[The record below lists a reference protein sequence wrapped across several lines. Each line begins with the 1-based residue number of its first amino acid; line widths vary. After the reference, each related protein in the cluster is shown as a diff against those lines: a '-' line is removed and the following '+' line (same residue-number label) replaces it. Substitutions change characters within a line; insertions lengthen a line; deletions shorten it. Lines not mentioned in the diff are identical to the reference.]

1 MAEKILN
8 TRLQLRIDTYANW
21 TNDTLGE
28 NKGAN
33 LVLKR
38 GEIGLC
44 EIPSG
49 NAAATTAPTVLFKVG
64 TYDGENA
71 ETKKKFS
78 ELKWASALAAD
89 VYEWAKKPEAE
100 FMTWLDETAG
110 FATDAEV
117 EEIRKTLAAA
127 DSAMAARIEALED
140 HVGGGENGVDATLA
154 DHETRIQAVESAVE
168 DAANA
173 TQAELNAY
181 KDEVSVEFEAVD
193 EELGTLSAAD
203 AALGSRIDA
212 IYKVEGET
220 KSGVLA
226 DEITRAKDAET
237 ALGERIDGVITDYG
251 TADEQ
256 VKTDLIG
263 GDTDTTQAKTIAGA
277 KAFATAAVNA
287 LNGQVNTNKA
297 DIAQLRTDLAAETS
311 AREQADTALSN
322 RLASVETFFETAE
335 DETLDTALDTLKE
348 IQDYLNGEGEA
359 TGGVISRVAQNEAN
373 IEALQDIVKDGGT
386 LEIRVDNAE
395 AAISRIDGEI
405 DGHDS
410 QIEALEAFKNTTVPA
425 TYETIANVD
434 LVRTDVSNLKNLTSG
449 TNGNAKL
456 REDLTALGTRV
467 STAESTLNNTT
478 ATANA
483 ASAAATANAASIDN
497 ITKADGVIDT
507 KIAALSEEG
516 GVVKANADA
525 IAALDTRVK
534 ANTDA
539 IAALDSTY
547 VSEAEFKTFKDTNTE
562 AINAADAK
570 ATAAAARIDA
580 YDERFGTKDDIL
592 VLYGGTSTTVI

>member
-100 FMTWLDETAG
+100 FITWLNETAG
-110 FATDAEV
+110 FATDDEV

-181 KDEVSVEFEAVD
+181 KNEVSGEFEAID
-193 EELGTLSAAD
+193 EELDTLIAAD
-203 AALGSRIDA
+203 AAIGERIDA
-212 IYKVEGET
+212 IYKVAGET
-220 KSGVLA
+220 KSGALA

-251 TADEQ
+251 AADEQ

-263 GDTDTTQAKTIAGA
+263 GDADTAQAKTIAGA
-277 KAFATAAVNA
+277 KAFATAAVTA
-287 LNGQVNTNKA
+287 LTNGQVNTNKA
-297 DIAQLRTDLAAETS
+297 DIAQLHTDLAAETS
-311 AREQADTALSN
+311 AREQADAALSN

-386 LEIRVDNAE
+386 LEVRVDNAE

-425 TYETIANVD
+425 TYETITNVD
-434 LVRTDVSNLKNLTSG
+434 LVRTDVSNLKSLTSG
-449 TNGNAKL
+449 ANGNAKL
-456 REDLTALGTRV
+456 RDDLTALGTRV
-467 STAESTLNNTT
+467 STAESTLTTTT

-483 ASAAATANAASIDN
+483 ASATASANAASIEN
-497 ITKADGVIDT
+497 ITKAGGVIDT
-507 KIAALSEEG
+507 KIAALSGEN
-516 GVVKANADA
+516 GV
-525 IAALDTRVK
+525 ITALTTRVK
-534 ANTDA
+534 ANEDA

-547 VSEAEFKTFKDTNTE
+547 VSDVEFDSFKKANTA
-562 AINAADAK
+562 AINEAAAAAAD
-570 ATAAAARIDA
+570 AAARINA
-580 YDERFGTKDDIL
+580 YDDRFGTKDDIL